1 MNAVPLASR
10 LLGCPRLPAT
20 GQGFPPQATPMG
32 RPSWFGAPCMLQPKI
47 PQTPMAARQELCPDA
62 PRSAVQ
68 SLLFLARSEQRLFIL
83 TGVGEND
90 SCSPD
95 PRPACGCFAIRP
107 KWRCNLRMDPR
118 ALPPQDSGVFS
129 FEVQLA
135 PANRD
140 IGSTVHVRTHQPVE
154 EIG

>member
-1 MNAVPLASR
+1 MGVSMNAVPLASR

-83 TGVGEND
+83 TAVGEND

-95 PRPACGCFAIRP
+95 PRPAA
-107 KWRCNLRMDPR
+107 PR
-118 ALPPQDSGVFS
+118 RADSDTLGQFVLAAVLPSVPNGDAT
-129 FEVQLA
+129 FE
-135 PANRD
+135 
-140 IGSTVHVRTHQPVE
+140 
-154 EIG
+154 